1 MFRLPVVARVL
12 AQALC
17 AFGVLAVAFQVP
29 AQATEEDEQIWLA
42 QFSTFS
48 VGNKWLVFTEL
59 QARQT
64 DGAERLGQVI
74 VRPAVGYQVSDAVSV
89 FAGYAW
95 VRTEPK
101 GRAAS
106 TEHRAYQQ
114 LSVRL
119 TGGPGKVTVASRTR
133 LEQRFIVGR
142 SDMGWRMRNLVRLD
156 VPLGKGYSAIV
167 SGEPFVNLD
176 TTTWGQRAGFDQM
189 RGFAGVGIPVARG
202 VALEVGYAGQYVN
215 RFGLPDRMNHIGSLS
230 FNIRR

>member
-64 DGAERLGQVI
+64 DGAARLGQII
-74 VRPAVGYQVSDAVSV
+74 VRPAVGYQMSDAVSV

-119 TGGPGKVTVASRTR
+119 TGGPGKAQAVTIAASS
-133 LEQRFIVGR
+133 QRPCCHCG
-142 SDMGWRMRNLVRLD
+142 
-156 VPLGKGYSAIV
+156 
-167 SGEPFVNLD
+167 
-176 TTTWGQRAGFDQM
+176 
-189 RGFAGVGIPVARG
+189 
-202 VALEVGYAGQYVN
+202 
-215 RFGLPDRMNHIGSLS
+215 HILA
-230 FNIRR
+230 